1 MREAK
6 IMLSEDELLLVQ
18 NAGVILT
25 KNAIIKKII
34 SLFSLVAEEMKTE
47 VEKKQLPSAIK
58 TTTPKISK
66 GENYKG
72 LPYVILDYPRV
83 FTREN
88 IFAVRTMFW
97 WGNYFS
103 ITLHLKGGFQEMFS
117 GSIKRNISYLAE
129 KNFNICIS
137 SDQWQHE
144 LEGDN
149 YISLSCIT
157 ENQLDAII
165 EKKQFL
171 KLSAKAGFDRWD
183 DTAIILIGLYKDIL
197 QSLQAH

>member
-6 IMLSEDELLLVQ
+6 IKLSEDEFLLVQ

-25 KNAIIKKII
+25 KNAIIQKVI
-34 SLFSLVAEEMKTE
+34 SLFSLVAEDMKTE
-47 VEKKQLPSAIK
+47 LERTQLPPAIK
-58 TTTPKISK
+58 ITTPKISK

-72 LPYVILDYPRV
+72 LPYVMLDYPRV
-83 FTREN
+83 FSRED

-97 WGNYFS
+97 WGNYFI
-103 ITLHLKGGFQEMFS
+103 ITLHLKGEYQKMFS
-117 GSIKRNISYLAE
+117 GSIKRNLFYLAE
-129 KNFNICIS
+129 RNFSICIS

-157 ENQLDAII
+157 ENQLDDII
-165 EKKQFL
+165 KKKQFL
-171 KLSAKAGFDRWD
+171 KLSAKAGFAQWD
-183 DTAIILIGLYKDIL
+183 DTAIILIGLYNDIL
-197 QSLQAH
+197 QSLKAY

>member
-6 IMLSEDELLLVQ
+6 IKLSEDELLLVQ

-25 KNAIIKKII
+25 KNAIIQKII
-34 SLFSLVAEEMKTE
+34 NLFSLVAEDMKTE
-47 VEKKQLPSAIK
+47 LEKTQLPAAIK
-58 TTTPKISK
+58 ITTPKISK
-66 GENYKG
+66 GEHYKG
-72 LPYVILDYPRV
+72 LPYVMLDYPRV

-103 ITLHLKGGFQEMFS
+103 ITLHLKGEYQEMFS
-117 GSIKRNISYLAE
+117 GFIKRNISYLAE
-129 KNFNICIS
+129 KNFSICIS

-157 ENQLDAII
+157 ENQLDDII
-165 EKKQFL
+165 EKKHFI
-171 KLSAKAGFDRWD
+171 KLSAKAGFAQWN
-183 DTAIILIGLYKDIL
+183 DTATILIALYKDIL
-197 QSLQAH
+197 QSLKAH

>member
-6 IMLSEDELLLVQ
+6 IKLSEDELLLVH

-25 KNAIIKKII
+25 KNAIIQKII
-34 SLFSLVAEEMKTE
+34 SFFSLIAEEMKTE
-47 VEKKQLPSAIK
+47 IEKKQLPAAI
-58 TTTPKISK
+58 TTSTPKISK

-97 WGNYFS
+97 WGSYFS
-103 ITLHLKGGFQEMFS
+103 VTLHLKGDYQEMFS
-117 GSIKRNISYLAE
+117 GSIKRNISYLTE
-129 KNFNICIS
+129 NKFSICVS

-144 LEGDN
+144 LSEDN

-165 EKKQFL
+165 KEKQFL
-171 KLSAKAGFDRWD
+171 KLSAKAAFDRPD
-183 DTAIILIGLYKDIL
+183 DTAIILMGLYKDIF